1 MPREPFALPVYH
13 APDLDSPA
21 LAGAPDARWADA
33 PADGVAP
40 AGFHSTSVYPE
51 YFKVDGR
58 WRLAPESRMDASVVL
73 REGGDLAVV
82 ENRDL
87 RRGDRVA
94 LGRTENGEEGVYVH
108 TGGFAPE
115 GGGPGDRFVF
125 RQNRSRETASAA
137 EYDRLCALLRHERE
151 HGRIVWVL
159 GPACAFDAAG
169 RAAMQALIQ
178 NGYAHAVLAGNALAT
193 HDLEAA
199 WRRTAL
205 GQDIYTHESVAGG
218 HYNHLDVI
226 NEARRCGSVAGLVRK
241 NRIRNGI
248 VYACL
253 KKEVPLV
260 LTGSIRDDG
269 PLPGVIADAYEGQRA
284 MRDILSGA
292 TTVLCLATMLHSI
305 AAGNMTPSYRVLA
318 DGSVRPVYLYA
329 VDGDEFAL
337 NKLRDRGSLGVTG
350 LATNVQD
357 FLARLQ
363 RGLLGGG

>member
-1 MPREPFALPVYH
+1 MPREPFVLPAYH
-13 APDLDSPA
+13 APDFAAPA
-21 LAGAPDARWADA
+21 LAGAPDVRWADA

-40 AGFHSTSVYPE
+40 AGFHSTSVHPE
-51 YFKVDGR
+51 YFKVEGR
-58 WRLAPESRMDASVVL
+58 WLLLPESRMDASVVL
-73 REGGDLAVV
+73 RPDGTLAAV
-82 ENRDL
+82 ENRNL
-87 RRGDRVA
+87 CRGDRVA
-94 LGRTENGEEGVYVH
+94 LGRSENGEEGVLVH
-108 TGGFAPE
+108 ADGFAARDGAPAE
-115 GGGPGDRFVF
+115 RFVF
-125 RQNRSRETASAA
+125 RQNCSRETASAA

-159 GPACAFDAAG
+159 GPACVFDAAG

-205 GQDIYTHESVAGG
+205 GQDVYDHSAAPGG
-218 HYNHLDVI
+218 HYNHLDVL
-226 NEARRCGSVAGLVRK
+226 NEVRRCGSMAAFVRK
-241 NRIRNGI
+241 NRIRAGI

-269 PLPGVIADAYEGQRA
+269 PLPEVIADAYEAQRA
-284 MRDILSGA
+284 MRRQVRGA
-292 TTVLCLATMLHSI
+292 TTVVCLATMLHSI
-305 AAGNMTPSYRVLA
+305 AAGNMTPAYRVLA

-329 VDGDEFAL
+329 VDADEFAL
-337 NKLRDRGSLGVTG
+337 NKLRDRGSLGTIG
-350 LATNVQD
+350 FATNAQD
-357 FLARLQ
+357 FLTRVQ